1 MGALLTAASQLETA
15 MAAAFQAYFVGDP
28 DFVRPVIKGQDAPS
42 SFFTSSQSVDTLAY
56 PVCAFECGD
65 AVETVAQTSIY
76 EAETL
81 VMVGTSLNERPD
93 DYPSLFALHQQRS
106 AKVMNLLENVALLK
120 QLMNAPASGPD
131 LRAVTEMNLYG
142 IGLINQRNKRGNNVL
157 IWAAMIKPVAFQPIG

>member
-15 MAAAFQAYFVGDP
+15 LAAAFQAYFVGDP
-28 DFVRPVIKGQDAPS
+28 DFVRVLQAGQDAPS
-42 SFFTSSQSVDTLAY
+42 SIFTASQSVATFVY
-56 PVCAFECGD
+56 PLCAFECGN

-81 VMVGTSLNERPD
+81 IMVGTHLNERPD
-93 DYPSLFALHQQRS
+93 DYPGLFALHQQRS

-131 LRAVTEMNLYG
+131 LRAVREMNLYG
-142 IGLINQRNKRGNNVL
+142 IGLIDQRNKRLNNALMWV
-157 IWAAMIKPVAFQPIG
+157 AMIKPVAFQPIG